1 MVYMYAASLF
11 SALRWVL
18 CDFIMR
24 PTSRPLMTN
33 GRHISFIVF
42 SLLCRCQARQ
52 IPQSPSQ
59 YNTKY
64 YFSELFVWNW
74 VTSDSHKIMIHYHVL
89 DCEPLWFERYNMKG
103 ANGVLL
109 RDRFGLDSCKS
120 ACVNNRACT
129 SLHVYLNPRKG
140 PSECWLNY
148 ESRGS
153 SDPSSLLQSIR
164 YLHLVLVDRCGAS
177 SQNASQGIV
186 NRYMER
192 W

>member
-1 MVYMYAASLF
+1 MVGIFHL
-11 SALRWVL
+11 L
-18 CDFIMR
+18 CSVYYVGVKHDKFHSHLHNIIQ
-24 PTSRPLMTN
+24 N
-33 GRHISFIVF
+33 IISQSFLHGTE
-42 SLLCRCQARQ
+42 SLL
-52 IPQSPSQ
+52 
-59 YNTKY
+59 TH
-64 YFSELFVWNW
+64 V
-74 VTSDSHKIMIHYHVL
+74 SHKIMIHYHVL

-164 YLHLVLVDRCGAS
+164 YLNLVLVDRSGAS

-192 W
+192 